1 MSKELFSW
9 GKFFSGIVD
18 PIGYF
23 KTLASFLRI
32 LVVIGIL
39 FLSYCIGVRIYSALV
54 PKKIPQSV
62 FTVNAPSGGEIKNSA
77 DQKQTKFGLFNF

>member
-1 MSKELFSW
+1 MGEQFSW

-18 PIGYF
+18 PVAYF
-23 KTLASFLRI
+23 KTLSYIIKFCIIVLI
-32 LVVIGIL
+32 VFGI
-39 FLSYCIGVRIYSALV
+39 YCLGVRIHSALV